1 MAAMSLSGTEQ
12 VATSRLWRAALVAAI
27 SAAIANFIVFVVAK
41 NVFGLGLAIPLGG
54 AGSPIEPLPAFMVVI
69 ATAVPAL
76 AAAGLLALLARFTRR
91 PILVFQII
99 AAVFALLSLGGPLSL
114 PVDTTTKLALGLMHL
129 VAAAVI
135 TGVLTTWSRAR

>member
-12 VATSRLWRAALVAAI
+12 VASSRLWRAALIAAI
-27 SAAIANFIVFVVAK
+27 GTAVANLLVFVVAK

-91 PILVFQII
+91 PILIFQII
-99 AAVFALLSLGGPLSL
+99 AAVFVLLSLGGPLSL
-114 PVDTTTKLALGLMHL
+114 PVDTATKLVLSLMHL
-129 VAAAVI
+129 AAAAVI

>member
-27 SAAIANFIVFVVAK
+27 SAVVANLIVFVVAR

-54 AGSPIEPLPAFMVVI
+54 AGSPIEPLPAFMVAI

-91 PILVFQII
+91 PILIFQII
-99 AAVFALLSLGGPLSL
+99 ATAFALLSLGGPLSL
-114 PVDTTTKLALGLMHL
+114 PVDTTTKLVLSLMHL